1 MGLLVLYNLIRY
13 LITKRNYKKMAKA
26 DRKALL
32 DLLKENNITHEELAN
47 NMMLVSNFI
56 NTRIEEHKIDE
67 AEYMKYVFKYLKK
80 YLKKDGFDLNIDENN
95 DENKHDYW
103 KEI

>member
-1 MGLLVLYNLIRY
+1 
-13 LITKRNYKKMAKA
+13 MAKA

-56 NTRIEEHKIDE
+56 NTRIAVHKIDE
-67 AEYMKYVFKYLKK
+67 DEY
-80 YLKKDGFDLNIDENN
+80 
-95 DENKHDYW
+95 
-103 KEI
+103 

>member
-1 MGLLVLYNLIRY
+1 
-13 LITKRNYKKMAKA
+13 MAKA

-32 DLLKENNITHEELAN
+32 DLLKENYITHEELAN

-56 NTRIEEHKIDE
+56 NTRIAEHKIDE
-67 AEYMKYVFKYLKK
+67 DEYMKYVFKYLKK
-80 YLKKDGFDLNIDENN
+80 YLKKDGFDLNIDENT